1 MLLTN
6 NRGYNLR
13 ARLLLAASAVTLGL
27 LGSCLSS
34 AQALEAAVPGSGVAV
49 QASGDATPGSEDPMS
64 EDLEDDSQ
72 DLDDL
77 ISQPAPEGLVAE
89 DPGPTSEPSDAGESE
104 PGVLVPDPLAGA
116 ADDQAACRTRLAA
129 AQAAGGDDPVA
140 CMSWS
145 TDMSASEL
153 RAAVDAWPTPNW
165 CDDGAR
171 GKWYVNRFK
180 ACGIFPGDLTITNPR
195 TGAVTGRMHYL
206 VRAYAYSVRDQK
218 KWAYQ
223 VELMEVTSS
232 GSARGSSANGA
243 AKCAG
248 KCKVIESTFPSQL
261 ISQSKEPVGQFFQ
274 ETTIKT
280 SPKGQKGEGQ
290 AKAVWRFTNP
300 LWAGPTNELSL
311 PTPPVRCDNAVP
323 GTSKAGCVMPYI
335 PELVYAKN
343 GPYPE
348 LARHIEYA
356 QDTKNLPGKHGTT
369 RYLTRLTD
377 KEKKKANNRKAC
389 PPSLERPPGKQCD
402 EYPFQSTWQGAA
414 TGSGDFSR
422 RMIDKDQNRL
432 GGGTLKNFYLFNRI
446 LEKDRFLVWIK

>member
-49 QASGDATPGSEDPMS
+49 QVSGDAAPGSEDPMS

>member
-1 MLLTN
+1 M
-6 NRGYNLR
+6 
-13 ARLLLAASAVTLGL
+13 
-27 LGSCLSS
+27 
-34 AQALEAAVPGSGVAV
+34 PGSGVAV